1 MRKTYL
7 CLAIIVILS
16 LMLAA
21 AAWGQSPANCPAK
34 KDWGQYYK
42 IFDPT
47 TIETYRG
54 EVVTVDQ
61 LMPGGGMSNRAW
73 LALNTDKGTILII
86 MGPTWYHH
94 EKNFKIEPGD
104 VIEVK
109 GSMITSLEEPMV
121 IAIEV
126 KRGDQVLRLRDDSG
140 YPTWA
145 PPKGVK

>member
-1 MRKTYL
+1 MRKIHIFL
-7 CLAIIVILS
+7 LSGVILS

-21 AAWGQSPANCPAK
+21 AAWGQSPADRPAK

-47 TIETYRG
+47 TVETYRG

-61 LMPGGGMSNRAW
+61 LIPGGGMSNRAW
-73 LALNTDKGTILII
+73 LALKTDKGMILII
-86 MGPTWYHH
+86 MGPTWYHQ
-94 EKNFKIEPGD
+94 EKNFKIEHRD

-109 GSMITSLEEPMV
+109 GSMISSLEEPIV

-126 KRGDQVLRLRDDSG
+126 KRGDQVFRLRDDSG